1 MTFADRSI
9 GTLSVSP
16 IGLGG
21 ARWSMAPGANF
32 EDGIAALNAGVD
44 AGITFVDTA
53 LRYTIANEENH
64 NERLIAGAVA
74 KHGWQSDTKPSE
86 IVIATKGGH
95 FGAGRI
101 GQYDTSPQAI
111 KAHCESS
118 LQALGVD
125 SIDLYYL
132 HWPREEEVSI
142 SETMKA
148 FEDLRQEGKIK
159 NVGVSNFDKRQL
171 DEALSVAQ
179 VKAVQNHFNP
189 SHQPVEEHELI
200 AYTQSLGIAYVPY
213 SPLGGTFPPSPLTVK
228 SPRLE
233 ELAKSLGVTVAVL
246 ILDWHLNLS
255 PNIIPLVG
263 STRAQSVIE
272 SAKVLSVDVPLEVT
286 QEVAKIYR
294 EN

>member
-1 MTFADRSI
+1 MAFAKRNI
-9 GTLSVSP
+9 GTLSVSA
-16 IGLGG
+16 IGLGA

-32 EDGIAALNAGVD
+32 EDGVAALNAGID
-44 AGITFVDTA
+44 AGVTFVDTA

-64 NERLIAGAVA
+64 NEKLIAGAIA
-74 KHGWQSDTKPSE
+74 KHGWKSDTSPSD

-95 FGAGRI
+95 FGAGPI
-101 GQYDTSPQAI
+101 GHYDTSPQAI
-111 KAHCESS
+111 KANCELS
-118 LQALGVD
+118 LRALGVE

-132 HWPREEEVSI
+132 HWPREQEVSI

-148 FEDLRQEGKIK
+148 FEDLRLEGKIK

-171 DEALSVAQ
+171 DEALAVTKVA
-179 VKAVQNHFNP
+179 ALQNKFDP
-189 SHQPVEEHELI
+189 AHQHQDQHDLI
-200 AYTQSLGIAYVPY
+200 AYTQSLSIAYVPY
-213 SPLGGTFPPSPLTVK
+213 SPLGGTFPPSPLSVK

-233 ELAKSLGVTVAVL
+233 ELAKSLGVSVAVL

-272 SAKVLSVDVPLEVT
+272 SAKVLSVDVPIEVT
-286 QEVAKIYR
+286 QEVAKIYS
-294 EN
+294 EK